1 MVVVEIAIERCPNSE
16 IDQITVDVD
25 VAWLE
30 IDTHAVESWTPE
42 HTVSRRCGSPDRRP
56 SSSLGY
62 PRAFPAPARNRPPRQ
77 DQSWPTFQKGFPSP
91 SPVVHAFLTSFARF
105 FPEILERDQYRLFH
119 DQKSVKNEQECK
131 LKGKSISPSTSQSH
145 HHLTIFALLRFK
157 TNHHQGRTM
166 LPKIFCL
173 HGISTYYQSLFAI
186 WITDINWRQNKISIK
201 LRAKWWLH
209 L

>member
-1 MVVVEIAIERCPNSE
+1 MPKFRNWPNNRRGRCCLVGNWYPCSRKLDTRTYCISSMWIA
-16 IDQITVDVD
+16 
-25 VAWLE
+25 
-30 IDTHAVESWTPE
+30 
-42 HTVSRRCGSPDRRP
+42 G
-56 SSSLGY
+56 SSSIVVHRRLWDTQG
-62 PRAFPAPARNRPPRQ
+62 PSLPPPETAPPRQ

-105 FPEILERDQYRLFH
+105 FPEILERDHYRLFH
-119 DQKSVKNEQECK
+119 DQKSVKHEQECK

-145 HHLTIFALLRFK
+145 HHLTIFALLRF
-157 TNHHQGRTM
+157 NRSSHQGRTM